1 MSEIS
6 KEYQE
11 GYRQGVKDFAERMK
25 KYYHHLSGKTMSAVV
40 KYVLT
45 VMEAEMINKE
55 DKSDGE

>member
-1 MSEIS
+1 MLTE
-6 KEYQE
+6 EYKK
-11 GYRQGVKDFAERMK
+11 GYEQGVRDYAQRVK
-25 KYYHHLSGKTMSAVV
+25 KYYKHLSGKTLTAVV